1 MKDTVVKTESM
12 GRSHWSLETELELKL
27 LHMISGRRFRKW
39 LKVSQNEKKTENM
52 AEFRA
57 NDTRVRINESNFKIR
72 SDLSFLEDFKKKI
85 NELVG

>member
-57 NDTRVRINESNFKIR
+57 NDTRVRINESNIQRCTLRIFQ
-72 SDLSFLEDFKKKI
+72 S
-85 NELVG
+85 